1 MRAILASNEVT
12 MSSSDGF
19 YIDTTPPVF
28 DLDVFMY
35 IDVRQGEFTP
45 VDYQGSN
52 NTIKSVWL
60 CEDDENEIKVTEET
74 TVIDS
79 IVMIVETS

>member
-1 MRAILASNEVT
+1 